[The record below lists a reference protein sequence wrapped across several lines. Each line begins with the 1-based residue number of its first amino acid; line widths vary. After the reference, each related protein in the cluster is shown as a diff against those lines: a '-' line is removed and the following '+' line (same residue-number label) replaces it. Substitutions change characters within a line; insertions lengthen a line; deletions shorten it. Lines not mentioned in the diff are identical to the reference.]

1 MPSDVPQSALS
12 PGLLKRLSTG
22 RFFWLLVALVLFILL
37 SGETPDTAGGRLAGA
52 LPFVFFL
59 VGTTF
64 AARGGKKLRAATV
77 FFNLLFV
84 FTWCAY
90 YFHPTISIMIVAL
103 ISMLICLFLGLL
115 STFRFVLR
123 AGQVTADHIMAAICS
138 YGLIAMLFGT
148 VYCMQWMSSPA
159 AFKGIDE
166 HPDRPWADFMYF
178 SFTTLST
185 VGYGDIIPAT
195 TRSRSVAIVE
205 QMTGTFYVAV
215 LIARLASLYPPP
227 SRKDG
232 EPPSP

>member
-1 MPSDVPQSALS
+1 MAGDGPQSSLAQ
-12 PGLLKRLSTG
+12 GLLKRLSTG

-37 SGETPDTAGGRLAGA
+37 SGETPDTASGRLAGA

-64 AARGGKKLRAATV
+64 AAGGGKKLRAATF
-77 FFNLLFV
+77 FFNLLFLCA
-84 FTWCAY
+84 WCAY
-90 YFHPTISIMIVAL
+90 YFHPTISIMILAL

-115 STFRFVLR
+115 STLRFVLR
-123 AGQVTADHIMAAICS
+123 AGQVTADHIMGAICS
-138 YGLIAMLFGT
+138 YALIAMIFGT
-148 VYCMQWMSSPA
+148 VYCAQWMSSPT
-159 AFKGIDE
+159 AFKGLDE
-166 HPDRPWADFMYF
+166 HPERPWADLMYF

-195 TRSRSVAIVE
+195 TRSRSVVIVE

-215 LIARLASLYPPP
+215 LIARLASLYPAP

-232 EPPSP
+232 ETPST